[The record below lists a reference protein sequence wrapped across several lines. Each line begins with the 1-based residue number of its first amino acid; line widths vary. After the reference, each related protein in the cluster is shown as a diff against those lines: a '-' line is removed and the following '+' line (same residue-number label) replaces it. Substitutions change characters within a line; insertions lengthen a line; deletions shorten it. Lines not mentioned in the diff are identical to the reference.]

1 MPTTGVEMTNY
12 RTCVYIDGFN
22 FYYSIKNKIKNN
34 IVRYP
39 SLKGLCRN
47 KLDSDSFEGQ
57 KHDIIKIHYFTAEV
71 CNSAKLARQKEYN
84 EALEKEGVEIH
95 LGRFIKDPQDPN
107 RQKRTE
113 KSSDVNLATQFIYDA
128 CNDNYDYAVIISND
142 TDFCGMIEFVLEK
155 FDDKE
160 IDVWAVGAISPT
172 LSKVSTTSHIIK
184 EEDLKNAKR
193 LLNFHPKFARKKK
206 Q

>member
-1 MPTTGVEMTNY
+1 MTNY

-22 FYYSIKNKIKNN
+22 FYYSIKKKIEKN
-34 IVRYP
+34 IIRYP

-84 EALEKEGVEIH
+84 EALEKEGVEIRY
-95 LGRFIKDPQDPN
+95 GKFIDDAQDPN
-107 RQKRTE
+107 RQKSLE
-113 KSSDVNLATQFIYDA
+113 KGSDVNLATQLVYDA
-128 CNDNYDYAVIISND
+128 CNDNYDYAVIISDD
-142 TDFCGMIEFVLEK
+142 TDFRGMIKFVLEK

-160 IDVWAVGAISPT
+160 IDVWTVGDPHQT

-193 LLNFHPKFARKKK
+193 LLNFHPKSARKKK